1 VKALIFGVS
10 GQDGFYLRSLLAA
23 KNIEV
28 IGVSRSEGNWIKG
41 NVADRETVDHLL
53 KEHQPH
59 YVFHLAANS
68 TPRHE
73 VLFEN
78 HETISTGT
86 FNILEA
92 AYKFSSHTKVFLAG
106 SGLQFVNEGK
116 PISENDPFE
125 ARDPYSVSRIQS
137 VYAGRY
143 YRSLGL
149 KVYAGYFF
157 NHDSP
162 LRSERHINKRIA
174 LAVNR
179 IARGSKE
186 VIEVGDI
193 NVKKEFSF
201 AGDVAEAVWTLVN
214 QENYFEAVIGSGKAY
229 SIKNWIETCFQ
240 LKGMNWEPYVT
251 EKNDF
256 VSQYEI
262 LVSDP
267 RLINSLGWNIKIG
280 IQQLASMMIGI

>member
-1 VKALIFGVS
+1 
-10 GQDGFYLRSLLAA
+10 
-23 KNIEV
+23 
-28 IGVSRSEGNWIKG
+28 
-41 NVADRETVDHLL
+41 
-53 KEHQPH
+53 
-59 YVFHLAANS
+59 
-68 TPRHE
+68 

-162 LRSERHINKRIA
+162 LRSERHINKKIA